1 MLNLILELSNKIVNL
16 KKEELFEY
24 LKEYYKKDKFNTE
37 IVLWDENFSENEYLK
52 NINNISCVEGLFS
65 DVRLMFLNKNIFF
78 EMIKNGTAK
87 VKLDYSIGF
96 DVNIASYV
104 LNPNTTNRCFNEN
117 FEQTIFNNFD
127 IFPYIVENYL
137 KYGDEFFTN
146 KYVYENIFE
155 LFKLIDSNIPD
166 EFVKNEID
174 SLFKN
179 IKSNKDSFKDFKDN
193 HLRLQIFISGL
204 IFANL
209 HFSKKE
215 EKIKYLTDLFDKR
228 IGQFM
233 KREFIYAVKYFEKN
247 KNIMNFF
254 NQKTNLNV
262 NEYDLMK
269 NIENLAYD
277 LLLIRNIEYY
287 SSLKQVRPNM
297 EVDAFIPFV
306 FSGDGLLIKLLNE
319 VKIKALIFTSDKNL
333 KKITPVYL
341 DNIEKLIK
349 KYDLFSYFTPKKVNK
364 RNNGKINLKESLD
377 NIQKELIEEFLNKKE
392 FKFLKY
398 KKKNKINNIDD
409 LRKCIYCNQYKS
421 KKEFSLEHIFP
432 SALGGKYLDDDLFKT
447 HNVCKECNNRFGLYV
462 DGIFLKSFFIKNEVF
477 NHYLDF
483 VNENEDMTIPFVFMG
498 TLKVPKINHPEYK
511 YCDYWVWVGGS
522 RVYHFHNNY
531 NEFFQSYVSGHPIK
545 FKNKKEAGEVYL
557 VGAME
562 NIDEKLFKIM
572 LFSFKEHFKHQKR
585 FSVNIELNLID
596 ERTKKNNEIKFFD
609 EPDEIQKYIKNKI
622 LETANQEHEMLITIQ
637 QGSEWKF
644 LSKIAIGL
652 GYNLFGEEYL
662 ESDDYKTFYNIINT
676 KGVKE
681 IKNILTKNPVMGDF
695 LSNMTAFLKNI
706 GEVLAFKSGH
716 TLIFQIINN
725 ELYLVM
731 WLYNK
736 NYPFAVKIARD
747 ISRFKE
753 NNLLKKYNNGF
764 VYVCIPAKKLGIGPL
779 DLIAYMAYLQGDD
792 NFLDKKQKD
801 ILNELRK

>member
-1 MLNLILELSNKIVNL
+1 MCYSIMELSNNIVSL
-16 KKEELFEY
+16 KKEALLEY
-24 LKEYYKKDKFNTE
+24 LKEYYKKDKFNTKV
-37 IVLWDENFSENEYLK
+37 ILWDESFLENEYLK
-52 NINNISCVEGLFS
+52 NINNMSCVEGLFP
-65 DVRLMFLNKNIFF
+65 DMRLMFLNKNVFF
-78 EMIKNGTAK
+78 EMIKNRTAQ

-146 KYVYENIFE
+146 EYVYKNIFE
-155 LFKLIDSNIPD
+155 LFKLIYSNMPD
-166 EFVKNEID
+166 EFIRIEID
-174 SLFKN
+174 SLFRN
-179 IKSNKDSFKDFKDN
+179 IKSNKDLFKEFKDN

-204 IFANL
+204 IFANW

-215 EKIKYLTDLFDKR
+215 ERIRYIMHLFDKK

-247 KNIMNFF
+247 KTIMNFF

-262 NEYDLMK
+262 NEFDLIK

-277 LLLIRNIEYY
+277 LLLVRNTEYY
-287 SSLKQVRPNM
+287 SSLRQVRPNTI
-297 EVDAFIPFV
+297 VDGFV
-306 FSGDGLLIKLLNE
+306 PLIFSGDENLLKLLKV
-319 VKIKALIFTSDKNL
+319 VKIKALIISENNNI
-333 KKITPVYL
+333 KKITPVYIDDIDSIIRKYGL
-341 DNIEKLIK
+341 DDFFDIDRVYQRKNQ
-349 KYDLFSYFTPKKVNK
+349 N
-364 RNNGKINLKESLD
+364 INLEENVKE
-377 NIQKELIEEFLNKKE
+377 IQNTLIEEFIKQKENKLKNKK
-392 FKFLKY
+392 Y
-398 KKKNKINNIDD
+398 KIKSEKTK
-409 LRKCIYCNQYKS
+409 KCIYCNQYKDES
-421 KKEFSLEHIFP
+421 DFSLEHIFP

-447 HNVCKECNNRFGLYV
+447 HNVCKKCNNWFGLYV
-462 DGIFLKSFFIKNEVF
+462 DGMFLKSFFIKNEVF

-483 VNENEDMTIPFVFMG
+483 VNEIEDITVPFVFIG
-498 TLKVPKINHPEYK
+498 TLKKPSISHPKYR
-511 YCDYWVWVGGS
+511 YCDYWVWAGGS
-522 RVYHFHNNY
+522 RVYHFHSNY
-531 NEFFQSYVSGHPIK
+531 NQFFNSYVGGHPIK
-545 FKNKKEAGEVYL
+545 FKSKKEAGEVYL

-652 GYNLFGEEYL
+652 GYNLFGDNYL
-662 ESDDYKTFYNIINT
+662 ESDDYKIFHNIINAMDIN
-676 KGVKE
+676 E
-681 IKNILTKNPVMGDF
+681 IKNILTKNPVMGEF
-695 LSNMTAFLKNI
+695 LSNITNSLKHI
-706 GEVLAFKSGH
+706 GEVVAFKSGH
-716 TLIFQIINN
+716 TLLFQIINN
-725 ELYLVM
+725 ELYFVM

-736 NYPFAVKIARD
+736 NYPFVVKIASD
-747 ISRFKE
+747 ITKFKE
-753 NNLLKKYNNGF
+753 NNLLKKHNNGF
-764 VYVCIPAKKLGIGPL
+764 VYICVPAKKLSIGPL
-779 DLIAYMAYLQGDD
+779 DLGEYMQDKEK
-792 NFLDKKQKD
+792 FLNMQQEE
-801 ILNELRK
+801 ILNT